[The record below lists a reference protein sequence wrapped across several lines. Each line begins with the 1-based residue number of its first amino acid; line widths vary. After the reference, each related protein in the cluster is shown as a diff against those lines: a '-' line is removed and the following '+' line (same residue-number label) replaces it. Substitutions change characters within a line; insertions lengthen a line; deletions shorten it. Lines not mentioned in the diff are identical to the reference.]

1 MRGAEYAEI
10 EAFVAVATEGSFVKA
25 AAARTLSTSTLSE
38 AVRSLEQR
46 LGVRLF
52 DRTTR
57 RVALT
62 VAGVE
67 LLAQARPALE
77 ALRMA
82 TASAAALRHHAAGAL
97 RLNVSNSLAATMIG
111 PTLARFLDAY
121 PGIAVEISVADDVEE
136 IIGGAYD
143 AGIRHGWRVG
153 LGMAAA
159 PISAPQPMLV
169 AGAPAYLAKRPPPHT
184 PQDLPLHHCIRLR
197 LADGG
202 FFSWRF
208 EKDGVPVEVA
218 VTGPLIVDANELL
231 VQAALDGVGLIYI
244 SAEHI
249 AQAIGQGRLT
259 PLLQDWAPPPT
270 SYYLYYS
277 ERSKPSTP
285 LRMFID
291 FLATA
296 R

>member
-25 AAARTLSTSTLSE
+25 AAARALSTSTLSE
-38 AVRSLEQR
+38 AVRALERR

-82 TASAAALRHHAAGAL
+82 TASAAALRHQATGAL
-97 RLNVSNSLAATMIG
+97 RLNVSNSLAAAMIG
-111 PTLARFLDAY
+111 PTLARFLEAF
-121 PGIAVEISVADDVEE
+121 PGISVEISVADAVEE

-153 LGMAAA
+153 LGMAAT
-159 PISAPQPMLV
+159 PISAPLPMLV
-169 AGAPAYLAKRPPPHT
+169 VGAPSYLEKRPPPQT

-208 EKDGVPVEVA
+208 EKHGVPIEVA

-231 VQAALDGVGLIYI
+231 IQAALDGVGLIYI
-244 SAEHI
+244 SAEHV
-249 AQAIGQGRLT
+249 ATAIRQGRLT
-259 PLLQDWAPPPT
+259 PLLQDWSPPPM

-285 LRMFID
+285 LRLFID
-291 FLATA
+291 FLAQD